1 MPVQILSVPIVLVAL
16 AAGPDPREAIAR
28 AAELYARQQYEQA
41 LEALDAVGQRVGP
54 KLRPAW
60 LFGRAA
66 TLYKLGRIDDARE
79 AWTQAASL
87 ADPRLEAACRYNL
100 GNCDYQQALAAA
112 NDPQQAPEA
121 LERLSRAIENYR
133 DAIRLDPALDDA
145 RANLELATRLREQL
159 RRMQQKQQTQ
169 SGGSSQDNSS
179 KSNDP
184 KQQNRSQPSKQ
195 PQPSADSKQPSPDQQ
210 QDDGQGDAQRP
221 QQQDASPQD
230 ADTSQTSPS
239 QDQQAAQPQVPPPAS
254 QPASPPTDARGR
266 RLRLTR
272 EQAER
277 LLQMIRDL
285 ERQRREMLRR
295 MQAGRQ
301 RPVDRDW

>member
-1 MPVQILSVPIVLVAL
+1 MQVLSVPIVLVAL
-16 AAGPDPREAIAR
+16 AAGPDPRDAIAR
-28 AAELYARQQYEQA
+28 AAELYAQQQYEQA
-41 LEALDAVGQRVGP
+41 LAALDAVSERVGP

-79 AWTQAASL
+79 AWTLAASL

-100 GNCDYQQALAAA
+100 GNCDYQRALAAA
-112 NDPQQAPEA
+112 KDPQQASEA
-121 LERLSRAIENYR
+121 LEWLRRAIENYR

-159 RRMQQKQQTQ
+159 RRMQQKQ
-169 SGGSSQDNSS
+169 SGNSSQNKSQDKSS
-179 KSNDP
+179 KSNDR

-195 PQPSADSKQPSPDQQ
+195 PQQSLDSKQPSPDRQ
-210 QDDGQGDAQRP
+210 QDDGRGDAPQP

-230 ADTSQTSPS
+230 ADRSQS
-239 QDQQAAQPQVPPPAS
+239 QDQQAAQPQVPPATT
-254 QPASPPTDARGR
+254 QPSSPPTDARGR

-295 MQAGRQ
+295 MQAARQ
-301 RPVDRDW
+301 KPVDRDW